1 MPLLKTGSTL
11 MLGDFNSPE
20 GSQSHA
26 RLQSLIANNIAR
38 DVFPVSATFRRGALV
53 ESLLDGA
60 LISSQTRYSLEAH
73 TVELVA
79 DHGPVTVSGFPLPC
93 FDDSGPTFE
102 GVFTLP
108 RGSVNVQQF
117 LEAAGNSALPD
128 FSDTTGDAAQSWL
141 QLMVT
146 HCIDQICR

>member
-1 MPLLKTGSTL
+1 

-26 RLQSLIANNIAR
+26 RLQSLVVNNIAR
-38 DVFPVSATFRRGALV
+38 DIFPASATFRRGALV
-53 ESLLDGA
+53 ESILDGA
-60 LISSQTRYSLEAH
+60 LVSSQTRYSLEAH

-79 DHGPVTVSGFPLPC
+79 DHGPFTVSGFPLPC

-108 RGSVNVQQF
+108 RRSVNIQHF
-117 LEAAGNSALPD
+117 LDMAGNSALPD
-128 FSDTTGDAAQSWL
+128 FYDTTGTA
-141 QLMVT
+141 V
-146 HCIDQICR
+146 